1 VLFKRKFNVKLI
13 GIIMVKNKADLSA
26 SFLLNFLS
34 GQLSRAAYCSYRP
47 ILKASKHSDR
57 IHDVIFWIRLRI
69 RKSTWRSRF
78 LVLLDP

>member
-1 VLFKRKFNVKLI
+1 MLFKRKFNIKLI

-26 SFLLNFLS
+26 SFSLNFLS
-34 GQLSRAAYCSYRP
+34 GQLSRAAYCSCRP

-69 RKSTWRSRF
+69 GKSTRRSRF